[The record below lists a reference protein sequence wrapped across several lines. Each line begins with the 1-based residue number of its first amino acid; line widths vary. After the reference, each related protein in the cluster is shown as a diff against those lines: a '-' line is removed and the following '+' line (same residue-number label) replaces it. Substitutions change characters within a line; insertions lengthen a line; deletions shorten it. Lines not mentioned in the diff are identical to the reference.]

1 MSKNPLIQDLIENEA
16 FPAVS
21 IALPSGGRWYEKNVL
36 EEGIDPLDVPVG
48 VLGVLAEQ
56 NYRDPW
62 LILSGESIPR
72 MLRTV
77 CPVILKPDELCE
89 IDLEA
94 ILLAARLVSYGST
107 LEIIHTCVGPKPESK
122 DEKEK
127 TEDTDKPDKEGF
139 ELTCAFKNTVIID
152 VDEHIMRYAPMEDAA
167 VTNYTLKLERFNQT
181 VQLRPMPYKNVIG
194 LIKDNIQRERQ
205 FKGMDEYGIDDL
217 VTNPEALKKYTQIV
231 DMTTDSSV
239 DSIVAS
245 IFCVDSAKG
254 QHVNGEEFIKEW
266 LLALSIVEVELITT
280 RINELAAERRKL
292 SEIKFGCEECGHEN
306 VFSLELDA
314 QRLFGSAGASK
325 TPKQPSRKSKR
336 SARKKKTSSRVLRP

>member
-1 MSKNPLIQDLIENEA
+1 MSKNPLIEDLVENEA

-21 IALPSGGRWYEKNVL
+21 IALPSGGRWYDNSVL
-36 EEGIDPLDVPVG
+36 EEGVDPLDVPVG

-77 CPVILKPDELCE
+77 CPVVLQPNELCE
-89 IDLEA
+89 MDLEA
-94 ILLAARLVSYGST
+94 ILLAARLVSYGPT
-107 LEIIHTCVGPKPESK
+107 LEIMHTCVGPKPENT

-127 TEDTDKPDKEGF
+127 TKDTDESDEEF
-139 ELTCAFKNTVIID
+139 EHTCGFKNTVVID
-152 VDEHIMRYAPMEDAA
+152 VNEHIMRYAPMEDNA
-167 VTNYTLKLERFNQT
+167 VTYYTLKLERFNQT

-205 FKGMDEYGIDDL
+205 FKGMDSYDINDL
-217 VTNPEALKKYTQIV
+217 VTNPEALKQYTQIV
-231 DMTTDSSV
+231 DMTTESSV

-245 IFCVDSAKG
+245 IFCVESAKG
-254 QHVNGEEFIKEW
+254 KRVNGEDFIKEW
-266 LLALSIVEVELITT
+266 LLALSVVEVELITT
-280 RINELAAERRKL
+280 RINEIAAKQRKL
-292 SEIKFGCEECGHEN
+292 AEIKFTCAECGYEN
-306 VFSLELDA
+306 IFSLELDA

-325 TPKQPSRKSKR
+325 TPKQPSPKSKR